1 MIQSSLRGNG
11 PRGAFLVSY
20 GMGVVADQV
29 FYVALSW
36 YALAATDSDIATG
49 AIVSLGALPR
59 ALLLLPGGMLADR
72 LGHRVSSV
80 ISGLVRAAVLAV
92 AAALC
97 GASGPSVA
105 ALSAMAVAFGA
116 IEALYL
122 PGTQSIVADVAAPDE
137 LERTQGL
144 FSAVQKAGT
153 VLAPALAGWAVRVLE
168 PRTLLWC
175 VCLIALASSLTL
187 AVGPRREEAVGGPV
201 PQVSTRAA
209 LGGILRD
216 PVIARCLALILVAE
230 FAAAGITGTGYALLS
245 AQKGWDAAQMGS
257 VLSLYGAGAAVSAL
271 AVAAARPRR
280 TSAWI
285 GSSTAVCG
293 VAFAVSGVSGLP
305 AARFAAL
312 VAGRRRL
319 LDPALGDLSVTHQR
333 RAGCDR
339 ALGHEPGGLRNYIA
353 LIRAVWCSVVQHDA
367 LGRVC
372 RLWLRARR
380 KRPCILEVDRDPRSR
395 HPPIGECNS
404 VAHPPCD
411 DEMGYSLHL

>member
-36 YALAATDSDIATG
+36 YALVATDSDIATG

-293 VAFAVSGVSGLP
+293 VAFAVSGVFGLP

-312 VAGRRRL
+312 VAGLGVGVSSTL
-319 LDPALGDLSVTHQR
+319 LLTTYLSRIRDGLVATALSVMSLAAFGTTSLSYVLFG
-333 RAGCDR
+333 AVSSSTTPSVAFAVFGC
-339 ALGHEPGGLRNYIA
+339 ALAASGLA
-353 LIRAVWCSVVQHDA
+353 FWKSTAT
-367 LGRVC
+367 LGRGTH
-372 RLWLRARR
+372 R
-380 KRPCILEVDRDPRSR
+380 
-395 HPPIGECNS
+395 
-404 VAHPPCD
+404 
-411 DEMGYSLHL
+411 